1 MRCVCVCVRCVLCE
15 VCVRGVCVLCE
26 CFVKWVGA
34 DCCAGEWF
42 NDMRNGQGVYTYVNG
57 DTYEGEWVDSLR
69 HGQGTYTYKETG
81 AKVGHVTVM

>member
-1 MRCVCVCVRCVLCE
+1 MLCVLCE
-15 VCVRGVCVLCE
+15 VGGCCVRCVCCVR
-26 CFVKWVGA
+26 WVGA
-34 DCCAGEWF
+34 GLCCAGEWF

>member
-1 MRCVCVCVRCVLCE
+1 MCCVCAVCGVCVCVLCA
-15 VCVRGVCVLCE
+15 
-26 CFVKWVGA
+26 VGPGA
-34 DCCAGEWF
+34 GLCCAGEWF

-57 DTYEGEWVDSLR
+57 DTYEGEWVDGLR